1 MNKTLALTLSAEYM
15 FVFSRAALCACISA
29 DEECAAVPREAAG
42 VRKQNLLAHLSPD
55 QQKNFKKGRTWK

>member
-15 FVFSRAALCACISA
+15 FVFSRAALCACINTN
-29 DEECAAVPREAAG
+29 EECTAVPRETPG

-55 QQKNFKKGRTWK
+55 QQNNKKKGRTKK